1 MGEKLNQTKDR
12 YHKLR
17 GNVVKKK
24 PGRKPKVIDLT
35 TSTTASD
42 NDYVEEVKPV
52 TENISKKIGRR
63 SKLNFDSGDS
73 DVVEVE

>member
-1 MGEKLNQTKDR
+1 MLK
-12 YHKLR
+12 
-17 GNVVKKK
+17 
-24 PGRKPKVIDLT
+24 RKSQEENLSYIDLT

-52 TENISKKIGRR
+52 TEKISKKIGRPR
-63 SKLNFDSGDS
+63 KVNFDSGNT